1 MTYYDIL
8 NVSDN
13 ATGRD
18 IKQSYHQL
26 SKKYHPDK
34 NKGDDTMFK
43 KISEAYQVLSDTEER
58 RKDDFKLKPMDTM
71 MFRPRFNI
79 HINSMFQNM
88 DILFQTQKGNVSSES
103 VSISTIIEN
112 GVKKT
117 KKVTIKDGVK
127 KVEIYEGEH
136 NKLL

>member
-8 NVSDN
+8 NVQEDS
-13 ATGRD
+13 TLKD
-18 IKQSYHQL
+18 IKQSYHNL
-26 SKKYHPDK
+26 SRRYHPDK
-34 NKGDDTMFK
+34 NNGDDTMFK

-58 RKDDFKLKPMDTM
+58 RKYDFQLKPMDTM
-71 MFRPRFNI
+71 MFRPKFNI
-79 HINSMFQNM
+79 NINSMFQNM
-88 DILFQTQKGNVSSES
+88 DIIFQTSRGNVSSES
-103 VSISTIIEN
+103 VSISTVIEN

-127 KVEIYEGEH
+127 KVEIYEGQH

>member
-8 NVSDN
+8 NVSEN

-58 RKDDFKLKPMDTM
+58 RKYDFKLKPMDTM

-103 VSISTIIEN
+103 VSNFNFTFPLYCLWWFGIRDLFVDIPLVPKVYRQI
-112 GVKKT
+112 T
-117 KKVTIKDGVK
+117 K
-127 KVEIYEGEH
+127 
-136 NKLL
+136 

>member
-1 MTYYDIL
+1 MTYYNTL
-8 NVSDN
+8 NVQEA
-13 ATGRD
+13 ATLKD
-18 IKQSYHQL
+18 IKQSYHNL
-26 SKKYHPDK
+26 SRKYHPDK
-34 NKGDDTMFK
+34 NNGDDTIFK
-43 KISEAYQVLSDTEER
+43 KISEAYQVLSDTEKR
-58 RKDDFKLKPMDTM
+58 RKYDFKLKPMDTM

>member
-8 NVSDN
+8 NVQED
-13 ATGRD
+13 ATLKD
-18 IKQSYHQL
+18 IKQSYHNL
-26 SKKYHPDK
+26 SRKYHPDK
-34 NKGDDTMFK
+34 NNGDDTKFK

-58 RKDDFKLKPMDTM
+58 RKYDFQLKPMDTM
-71 MFRPRFNI
+71 MFRPKFNI
-79 HINSMFQNM
+79 NINSMFQNM
-88 DILFQTQKGNVSSES
+88 DIIFQTSRGNVSSES
-103 VSISTIIEN
+103 VSIYTVIEN

-127 KVEIYEGEH
+127 KVEIYEGQH

>member
-8 NVSDN
+8 NVSEN

-26 SKKYHPDK
+26 SKKYA
-34 NKGDDTMFK
+34 NKETQR
-43 KISEAYQVLSDTEER
+43 AVLSDTEER
-58 RKDDFKLKPMDTM
+58 RKYDFKLKPMDTM